1 MNSEEGNGWYN
12 EIKSSNFSVFTKK
25 PVMKKR
31 FPNDCRNNQ
40 VPKMNLR

>member
-1 MNSEEGNGWYN
+1 MAGIMRLNHL
-12 EIKSSNFSVFTKK
+12 IFSVFTKK

-40 VPKMNLR
+40 VSKMNLR